1 MARNQA
7 VVHVPTGTW
16 TQLTGGDATK
26 ITWEIASAEEKL
38 NGVWIRVTDN
48 GTAPTEEYGI
58 RFAGWTDPEINRV
71 ITDYRAGVAG
81 SKRVWAK
88 AIKEAVVVVVSDDS
102 V

>member
-7 VVHVPTGTW
+7 AVHVPVGVW
-16 TQLTGGDATK
+16 TELTGGDATK
-26 ITWEIASAEEKL
+26 ITWQIVSNEDKL
-38 NGVWIRVTDN
+38 NGVYVRVTDT
-48 GTAPTEEYGI
+48 GTAPTDQYGLH
-58 RFAGWTDPEINRV
+58 FATWDDAEINRAL
-71 ITDYRAGVAG
+71 TDYRAGVAG